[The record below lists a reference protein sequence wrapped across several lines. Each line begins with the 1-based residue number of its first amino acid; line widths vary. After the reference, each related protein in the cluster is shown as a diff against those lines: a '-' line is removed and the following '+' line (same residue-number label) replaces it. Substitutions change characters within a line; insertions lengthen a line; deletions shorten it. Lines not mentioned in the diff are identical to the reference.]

1 MVISTDAFIRIFFL
15 LLYVSVG
22 VISYRLLLPRL
33 SLTSKRLAIGM
44 LLAQFFVIVVSL
56 EIRPTS
62 DFDRWLWDLSKEWNI
77 PATLASTQLAVV
89 AGVALLAG
97 WLDRA
102 RPAWRRL
109 YLIAIGLVFLFLA
122 WDEFTRIHETI
133 QNWGDTTL
141 LSARSWLWRPG
152 LWHYVHPGEAGYGT
166 YAW

>member
-1 MVISTDAFIRIFFL
+1 M
-15 LLYVSVG
+15 
-22 VISYRLLLPRL
+22 ISYRLLLPRL

-109 YLIAIGLVFLFLA
+109 YLIAIGLVFLFL
-122 WDEFTRIHETI
+122 
-133 QNWGDTTL
+133 GV
-141 LSARSWLWRPG
+141 G
-152 LWHYVHPGEAGYGT
+152 
-166 YAW
+166 